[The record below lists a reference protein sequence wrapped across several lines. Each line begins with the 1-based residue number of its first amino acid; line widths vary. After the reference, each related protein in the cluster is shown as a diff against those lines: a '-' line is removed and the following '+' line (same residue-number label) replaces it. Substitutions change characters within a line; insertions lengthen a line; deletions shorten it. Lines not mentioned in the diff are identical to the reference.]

1 MVDMRIIHLSC
12 VSPPEIGGIGKVAA
26 KEVVEL
32 SELGHDAH
40 LASLTTHAGFRIG
53 NAGRI
58 FSLDYIL
65 RDADVVHLHYPF
77 YGTAGLIA
85 RMRKRG
91 DIKKLVMTCH
101 MDAIA
106 TGLKG
111 KIFEI
116 HRRLFQDGTLKTADA
131 ILVSSRDYAEHS
143 SFASV
148 ADRAVEL
155 PFGVDEQRFIPF
167 VGAGLAPA
175 LTDRAPTRG
184 ATTILFVGGMD
195 KAHAFKGID
204 ILLRAIEK
212 LSNVE
217 LVLVGDGDLRK
228 SYEKQAKDLGIAKRC
243 NFVGKL
249 DEKELIAK
257 YQSVDLL
264 VLPSLSGAEAFG
276 LVALEAQSCS
286 TPVVAS
292 DLPGV
297 RTVVSNNET
306 GILVPP
312 SDVQVLSDAISHLI
326 NDHELRLRMGENA
339 RRRVIEKFTWKKHM
353 DGLMKVYMQ
362 LCE

>member
-1 MVDMRIIHLSC
+1 MVNMRIIHLSC

-26 KEVVEL
+26 KEVAEL

-58 FSLDYIL
+58 YALDHIV

-91 DIKKLVMTCH
+91 DIKKLIMTCH
-101 MDAIA
+101 MDATAI
-106 TGLKG
+106 GLKG
-111 KIFEI
+111 KTFEI
-116 HRRLFQDGTLKTADA
+116 HRKFFQDKTLKAADA

-148 ADRAVEL
+148 ADHVIEL
-155 PFGVDEQRFIPF
+155 PFGVDEDRFIPL
-167 VGAGLAPA
+167 VGAGLPRPGSEN
-175 LTDRAPTRG
+175 RAP
-184 ATTILFVGGMD
+184 TILFVGGMD
-195 KAHAFKGID
+195 KAHAFKGVD

-212 LSNVE
+212 ISNVE
-217 LVLVGDGDLRK
+217 LVLVGDGDLKK
-228 SYEKQAKDLGIAKRC
+228 SYEKLANDLGIEKRC

-276 LVALEAQSCS
+276 LVALEAQSCG

-312 SDVQVLSDAISHLI
+312 SDVQALSGAISRLI
-326 NDHELRLRMGENA
+326 NDDELRLRMGENA
-339 RRRVIEKFTWKKHM
+339 RRRVLEKFTWKKHM
-353 DGLMKVYMQ
+353 EGLMKVYTQ